1 MIYEGAR
8 ITARLLIEE
17 LSAGRVGAAS
27 AGIPTTAPLAAS
39 GDAS

>member
-1 MIYEGAR
+1 VIYEGAR

-17 LSAGRVGAAS
+17 LSAGRDAATS

-39 GDAS
+39 GDAT